1 VIHTVTV
8 LLPVPRARRGEEAVT
23 VARWGRRRTVL
34 AAAAVVGVLAV
45 GTGVVL
51 AGFSTG
57 GSSPGVAAVAPAYPG
72 PGLMEKG
79 VPMDAGAGPYSK
91 NDARSA
97 APAQGAAPDQAPGLP
112 IGTVQRELVRTA
124 QLSVEVT
131 DQAASSRQVRSA
143 AAGVNG
149 FITEEQSSDTG
160 SMLVLRVPADSLD
173 RLIDDIAAVG
183 RVVGRSSQVL
193 DATEEVVDLDARVA
207 SQQASVARVRALLT
221 EAVSIG
227 DVVAIESELARREAD
242 LDSLTK
248 RLEALRDRV
257 ALSTLTVDLRSPGA
271 PPVGNQPPPGFR
283 DGLAA
288 GWDGLRAAGTAAAA
302 VIGFLLP
309 FLPVVV
315 MLGGIVWLARRVVR
329 ARRAPAAAGA
339 GGRSGPG
346 SEGES

>member
-1 VIHTVTV
+1 
-8 LLPVPRARRGEEAVT
+8 
-23 VARWGRRRTVL
+23 VL
-34 AAAAVVGVLAV
+34 AAAAVLGVLTV

-51 AGFSTG
+51 AGFSGG
-57 GSSPGVAAVAPAYPG
+57 GSSPAVTAVAPAYPG
-72 PGLMEKG
+72 PGLAEKG
-79 VPMDAGAGPYSK
+79 VPMESGAGGSA
-91 NDARSA
+91 NGAADDGARSI
-97 APAQGAAPDQAPGLP
+97 APAPGATPDKVPGLP

-124 QLSVEVT
+124 QVSVEVP
-131 DQAASSRQVRSA
+131 DPAASARRVRSA
-143 AAGVNG
+143 AAGVSG
-149 FITEEQSSDTG
+149 FVTEEQSSETG

-183 RVVGRSSQVL
+183 RVVGRSTQVL

-207 SQQASVARVRALLT
+207 SQQAGVARVRALLA

-242 LDSLTK
+242 LDSLTS

-257 ALSTLTVDLRSPGA
+257 ALSTLTVDLRSPAA
-271 PPVGNQPPPGFR
+271 PPVVDPAPPGFR
-283 DGLAA
+283 DGLAT
-288 GWDGLRAAGTAAAA
+288 GWDGLRATGTAAAA

-309 FLPVVV
+309 FLPVLA
-315 MLGGIVWLARRVVR
+315 MLGGIVWLARRAVR

>member
-1 VIHTVTV
+1 
-8 LLPVPRARRGEEAVT
+8 

-34 AAAAVVGVLAV
+34 AAVAVVGVLAV

-57 GSSPGVAAVAPAYPG
+57 GSSPGVATVAPAYPSPG
-72 PGLMEKG
+72 PEEKG
-79 VPMDAGAGPYSK
+79 ALMDGGAGAYSQGAAD
-91 NDARSA
+91 NDARSV
-97 APAQGAAPDQAPGLP
+97 APGQSAAPDKAPGLS

-124 QLSVEVT
+124 QISVEVRDPT
-131 DQAASSRQVRSA
+131 ASSRQVRTA

-149 FITEEQSSDTG
+149 FVTEEQSSDTG
-160 SMLVLRVPADSLD
+160 GLLVLRVPADALD
-173 RLIDDIAAVG
+173 RLIEDIAAVG

-207 SQQASVARVRALLT
+207 SQQASVARVRALLA

-242 LDSLTK
+242 LDSLTS

-271 PPVGNQPPPGFR
+271 PPAGDQPPPGFR

-288 GWDGLRAAGTAAAA
+288 GWDGLRAAGIAAAA

-309 FLPVVV
+309 FLPVVA
-315 MLGGIVWLARRVVR
+315 MLGGIIWLARRVVR
-329 ARRAPAAAGA
+329 ARRAPAAASV

>member
-1 VIHTVTV
+1 
-8 LLPVPRARRGEEAVT
+8 

-34 AAAAVVGVLAV
+34 AAVAVVGVLAV

-51 AGFSTG
+51 VGF
-57 GSSPGVAAVAPAYPG
+57 SPGVATVAPAHPSPG
-72 PGLMEKG
+72 PPVKG
-79 VPMDAGAGPYSK
+79 VPMDGGAGAYSERAAGS
-91 NDARSA
+91 DARSV
-97 APAQGAAPDQAPGLP
+97 APPQGVAPDKAPGLS
-112 IGTVQRELVRTA
+112 IDTVQRELVRTA
-124 QLSVEVT
+124 QISVEVKDPT
-131 DQAASSRQVRSA
+131 ASSRQVRTA

-149 FITEEQSSDTG
+149 FVTEERSSDTG
-160 SMLVLRVPADSLD
+160 GLLVLRVPADALD
-173 RLIDDIAAVG
+173 RVIDDIATVG

-193 DATEEVVDLDARVA
+193 DATEEVVDLDARVT
-207 SQQASVARVRALLT
+207 SQQAGVARVRALLA

-242 LDSLTK
+242 LDSLTS

-271 PPVGNQPPPGFR
+271 PPVGDRPPPGFR
-283 DGLAA
+283 DGLVA
-288 GWDGLRAAGTAAAA
+288 GWHGLRAAGTAAAA

-309 FLPVVV
+309 FLPVVA
-315 MLGGIVWLARRVVR
+315 MLGGIIWLARRVVR
-329 ARRAPAAAGA
+329 ARRVPASASA